1 MKNADV
7 KSALQKKSPGQ
18 RPGHSFLQEGV
29 YQTHNP
35 LVKGQ
40 IQYGHAPAMETKSPA
55 KFRHCGAVPQS
66 VHPSTSYIYYNHK
79 KFILLFY

>member
-18 RPGHSFLQEGV
+18 RPGRSFLQKEV

-40 IQYGHAPAMETKSPA
+40 ISTDTRLPWPPINQVSSEGSPLRRRTAIRPPQY
-55 KFRHCGAVPQS
+55 
-66 VHPSTSYIYYNHK
+66 
-79 KFILLFY
+79 

>member
-40 IQYGHAPAMETKSPA
+40 IQYGHAPAMETKSPHGHEI
-55 KFRHCGAVPQS
+55 RGALALHQCS
-66 VHPSTSYIYYNHK
+66 VRLHG
-79 KFILLFY
+79 LG